1 MKSEVTYQKNESSP
15 RRPAGNDFI
24 KWQFP
29 FFCAPFFTFALIWL
43 PTTVRRGIGYLLT
56 RQTLRVAKWIEPPSW
71 TLFYVVLSL
80 ALSLSPWVLFLLFFL
95 LLLLLL
101 FHPRS
106 ISFQFLLL
114 PSSTFPA
121 ANRVCFDLSYL
132 PLSADPPPKRWLLKA
147 LATLL
152 CSDVAS

>member
-80 ALSLSPWVLFLLFFL
+80 ALSLSPCASVCVCGWVG
-95 LLLLLL
+95 
-101 FHPRS
+101 
-106 ISFQFLLL
+106 
-114 PSSTFPA
+114 A
-121 ANRVCFDLSYL
+121 CVGACVCV
-132 PLSADPPPKRWLLKA
+132 
-147 LATLL
+147 
-152 CSDVAS
+152 CV